1 MTNTSQMNAAQI
13 EKALEAGIITP
24 AQAKAMRGQLPHT
37 SQIESKA
44 LIGNEEDMRFLRSFS
59 DVFIA
64 IGLILLGLGVAGL
77 VGLLGGG
84 IWNWAVAGA
93 SMALAYYFG
102 RKRRAHL
109 PTLILALMFL
119 VFVQA
124 GADFLFVKDGIL
136 AAILTLFAM
145 GVFYALIRLPF
156 CIALIAIAGLYLVL
170 ALIRKIS
177 PELLTHATGPILMI
191 SGATIFFIALFYD
204 SKDQHRT
211 TRFSDNA
218 FWLHFLAAPLIIH
231 GLAIGAIQ
239 GKVEKLFGVI
249 PMLTI
254 SHSEAIIIL
263 VMVGFIT
270 LVGLAINRRALIV
283 SSLGYA
289 GFAIIYL
296 FQGVG
301 LGAGGI
307 VVATLVLLGLSI
319 VFLGT
324 IWHEIRNP
332 IVKLLPNWAIFPPP
346 FDADFKG

>member
-1 MTNTSQMNAAQI
+1 MANTSQMSAAQI

-24 AQAKAMRGQLPHT
+24 AQAKAMREKLPQT
-37 SQIESKA
+37 KSNA

-64 IGLILLGLGVAGL
+64 IGLILLSLGIAGL

-84 IWNWAVAGA
+84 VWNLAAAGV
-93 SMALAYYFG
+93 SLVLAYYFG
-102 RKRRAHL
+102 RKRRAYL

-119 VFVQA
+119 VFIQA

-136 AAILTLFAM
+136 AAILTLIAM
-145 GVFYALIRLPF
+145 GLFYALIRLPF
-156 CIALIAIAGLYLVL
+156 CIALIAIAALYLVF
-170 ALIRKIS
+170 ALIRRIS
-177 PELLTHATGPILMI
+177 PDVLTNAAGIVLMI
-191 SGATIFFIALFYD
+191 SGAIIFFIALYYD

-239 GKVEKLFGVI
+239 GKIEKLFGII
-249 PMLTI
+249 PMI
-254 SHSEAIIIL
+254 SISQTEAVIIL
-263 VMVGFIT
+263 VMVGIIT

-296 FQGVG
+296 IKGVG
-301 LGAGGI
+301 LGAGGMA
-307 VVATLVLLGLSI
+307 VATLVLLGLSI
-319 VFLGT
+319 VLLGT
-324 IWHEIRNP
+324 VWHEIRNP

-346 FDADFKG
+346 FDPEFKG

>member
-13 EKALEAGIITP
+13 EKALEAGIITS
-24 AQAKAMRGQLPHT
+24 AQASAMRAQLPQTQST
-37 SQIESKA
+37 SSAQ
-44 LIGNEEDMRFLRSFS
+44 IGNEEDMRFLRSFS

-64 IGLILLGLGVAGL
+64 IGLVLLGLGVSGL

-84 IWNWAVAGA
+84 IWNWAAALGSV
-93 SMALAYYFG
+93 ALAYYFG

-119 VFVQA
+119 LFVQA

-136 AAILTLFAM
+136 AALLTLAAM
-145 GVFYALIRLPF
+145 GGFYVLIRLPF
-156 CIALIAIAGLYLVL
+156 CIALIAVAGLYLVFAPL
-170 ALIRKIS
+170 RKIS
-177 PELLTHATGPILMI
+177 PDLLTDATGAVLMVCGGI
-191 SGATIFFIALFYD
+191 IFIIALFYD

-239 GKVEKLFGVI
+239 GKVEKLFGII
-249 PMLTI
+249 PMITI
-254 SHSEAIIIL
+254 SQSEAIIIL
-263 VMVGFIT
+263 IMVGVIT

-296 FQGVG
+296 IQGMG

-307 VVATLVLLGLSI
+307 AVATLVMLGLAVVLLGT
-319 VFLGT
+319 V
-324 IWHEIRNP
+324 WHEIRNP
-332 IVKLLPNWAIFPPP
+332 IIKFLPKWKVFPSA
-346 FDADFKG
+346 FEADFKK

>member
-1 MTNTSQMNAAQI
+1 MANTSQMSDAQI

-24 AQAKAMRGQLPHT
+24 RQAKAMREHLPKMGP
-37 SQIESKA
+37 KA
-44 LIGNEEDMRFLRSFS
+44 QIGNEEDMRFLRSFS

-64 IGLILLGLGVAGL
+64 IGLVLLGLGISGL
-77 VGLLGGG
+77 VGLFGGG
-84 IWNWAVAGA
+84 IWNWVAALG
-93 SMALAYYFG
+93 SVILAYYFG

-119 VFVQA
+119 IFVQA

-136 AAILTLFAM
+136 AALLTLVAM
-145 GVFYALIRLPF
+145 GLFYALIRLPF
-156 CIALIAIAGLYLVL
+156 CIALIVIAGLYLVF
-170 ALIRKIS
+170 ALTRRIS
-177 PELLTHATGPILMI
+177 PDILTSATGIVLMI
-191 SGATIFFIALFYD
+191 CGAIIFAIALFYD

-239 GKVEKLFGVI
+239 GKVEKLFGIVPI
-249 PMLTI
+249 ITI
-254 SHSEAIIIL
+254 NQGEAVAIL
-263 VMVGFIT
+263 IMVGIIT

-289 GFAIIYL
+289 GFAIIFL
-296 FQGVG
+296 IQGVG

-307 VVATLVLLGLSI
+307 AVATLVMLGVAVVLLGT
-319 VFLGT
+319 V
-324 IWHEIRNP
+324 WHEIRNP
-332 IVKLLPNWAIFPPP
+332 LIKYLPKWRVFPPP
-346 FDADFKG
+346 FEVDFKK